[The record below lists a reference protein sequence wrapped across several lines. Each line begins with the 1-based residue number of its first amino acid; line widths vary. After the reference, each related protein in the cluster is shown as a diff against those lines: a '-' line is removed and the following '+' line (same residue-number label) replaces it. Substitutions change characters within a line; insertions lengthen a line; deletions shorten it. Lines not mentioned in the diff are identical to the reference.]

1 MNEAPRGTVRRSAE
15 GALLVREL
23 HDDKLG
29 WKLVPSESEH
39 CVFFG
44 DQEIDPL
51 WLEWPIIWCPNA
63 TFHEQDNIR
72 RAQGRSDLSISQVSV
87 LPGPTMAGRG
97 ADDLPSGRVRRTR
110 TRHRPH
116 HRQRSRF
123 LLGLPVL

>member
-1 MNEAPRGTVRRSAE
+1 MNEAPRGTARRSAE

-51 WLEWPIIWCPNA
+51 WLWPIIWCPNA

-72 RAQGRSDLSISQVSV
+72 RAQGRS
-87 LPGPTMAGRG
+87 A
-97 ADDLPSGRVRRTR
+97 
-110 TRHRPH
+110 
-116 HRQRSRF
+116 
-123 LLGLPVL
+123 